1 MTLEHHGLLR
11 DFPEHHDR
19 IKELQA
25 SDNHFSRLYDEYHA
39 LDDRIYRSEI
49 RQDVLSDE
57 HLEDLKKQRALL
69 KDKLFAHLQE
79 PA

>member
-1 MTLEHHGLLR
+1 MTLEHHSLLR

-25 SDNHFSRLYDEYHA
+25 SDHHFSRLFDEYHA

-69 KDKLFAHLQE
+69 KDKLFAQLQE

>member
-1 MTLEHHGLLR
+1 MTLEHHSLLR

-25 SDNHFSRLYDEYHA
+25 ADKHFSRLYDEYHA
-39 LDDRIYRSEI
+39 LDDRIYRAEI
-49 RQDVLSDE
+49 QQEVLSDE

-69 KDKLFAHLQE
+69 KDRLYAQMQE

>member
-1 MTLEHHGLLR
+1 MTLEHHSLLR
-11 DFPEHHDR
+11 DFPDHQDR
-19 IKELQA
+19 IRELR
-25 SDNHFSRLYDEYHA
+25 STDHHFGRLYDEYHA

-49 RQDVLSDE
+49 QQEVLSDA

-69 KDKLFAHLQE
+69 KDKLYAQLQE

>member
-1 MTLEHHGLLR
+1 MTIEHHSLLR

-25 SDNHFSRLYDEYHA
+25 SDHHFKRLYEEYHG

-49 RQDVLSDE
+49 QQEVLSHE

-69 KDKLFAHLQE
+69 KDKLFAQLQE